1 MGITPQSIIKEIHDI
16 LPREMAEEDSK
27 EEALKEMEKEFT
39 LKKYKTKDKLR
50 DALKREMLRFASD
63 LDFEKAAMFRDKM
76 LALGPDKI
84 ES

>member
-1 MGITPQSIIKEIHDI
+1 MNT
-16 LPREMAEEDSK
+16 A
-27 EEALKEMEKEFT
+27 
-39 LKKYKTKDKLR
+39 YKTKDKLR